1 MYVKTLSVASC
12 SSLRK
17 SYICTL
23 SEVKSFSHMLAF
35 QKVSLAV
42 YSHPC
47 VRVNTSGRETIT
59 LQSFF
64 MGDLIH
70 FWMMRDLPPICKGT
84 QGVKKVSLTVCHL
97 GKLYLACTSLRVSL
111 TALKK
116 VFDEQDCIQFFCNLN
131 SPKNFTCPAG
141 KLRREFTSPIA
152 QSTSGRLLDTNF
164 IAHWDL
170 KKEIILVTRSDL

>member
-1 MYVKTLSVASC
+1 
-12 SSLRK
+12 
-17 SYICTL
+17 
-23 SEVKSFSHMLAF
+23 MLAF

-42 YSHPC
+42 YSHLC
-47 VRVNTSGRETIT
+47 IKFNTRGCETIT

-84 QGVKKVSLTVCHL
+84 QGVKKVSFTACHL
-97 GKLYLACTSLRVSL
+97 GKLYLARTSLRVSL

-116 VFDEQDCIQFFCNLN
+116 IFDEQDCIQFFCNLN

>member
-1 MYVKTLSVASC
+1 
-12 SSLRK
+12 
-17 SYICTL
+17 
-23 SEVKSFSHMLAF
+23 MLAF

-47 VRVNTSGRETIT
+47 VKVNTSGWETII

>member
-84 QGVKKVSLTVCHL
+84 QGVKKVSFTACHL
-97 GKLYLACTSLRVSL
+97 GKLYLARTSLRVSL

-116 VFDEQDCIQFFCNLN
+116 IFDEQDCIQFFCNLN

>member
-1 MYVKTLSVASC
+1 MRNDNPAK
-12 SSLRK
+12 
-17 SYICTL
+17 
-23 SEVKSFSHMLAF
+23 
-35 QKVSLAV
+35 
-42 YSHPC
+42 
-47 VRVNTSGRETIT
+47 
-59 LQSFF
+59 FF

-70 FWMMRDLPPICKGT
+70 FWMMRDFPPICKGT
-84 QGVKKVSLTVCHL
+84 QGVKKVILTVCHL

-141 KLRREFTSPIA
+141 KLRREFTSLIA

>member
-1 MYVKTLSVASC
+1 
-12 SSLRK
+12 
-17 SYICTL
+17 
-23 SEVKSFSHMLAF
+23 MLAF

-97 GKLYLACTSLRVSL
+97 GELYLACTSLRVSL